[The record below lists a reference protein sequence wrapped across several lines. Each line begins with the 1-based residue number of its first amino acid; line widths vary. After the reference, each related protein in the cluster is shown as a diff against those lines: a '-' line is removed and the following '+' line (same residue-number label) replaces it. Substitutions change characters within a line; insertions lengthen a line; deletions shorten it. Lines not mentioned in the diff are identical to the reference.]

1 MNQLSL
7 LPTKRPGDALA
18 DPSRSSPAQ
27 AALNATAR
35 ASDAPQ
41 GASAAQGGLGDNTPP
56 YAATAPHDATAAL
69 LTTLRAWSDQG
80 WLRRIDSALPHL
92 LAELEPQASATLLV
106 SAALLAQVEGR
117 GHTCLDL
124 AAVVDPAQ
132 ASTVLD
138 WPPAALASVQQVWQ
152 LLPTTLAQWR
162 DALCA
167 SGLVRVVDGEN
178 GATGADAS
186 GANTSY
192 TSYTSYTPDTPDT
205 PDQGQPLV
213 LAGTAAAPLLYLRR
227 YWLQEQQLAQAVVQR
242 ATHPTPV
249 DEALARQW
257 LDRLFDA
264 PSPSH
269 AMAPSAPSAPSALAP
284 SAAADSAKRANKTA
298 TMDWQKLACA
308 LALRARLTI
317 ITGGPGTGKTYTAA
331 RLLALLFATAPQA
344 QNLRVALAAPTGKAA
359 ARLRQSIDSALQEL
373 GARLA
378 SGPAQVGD
386 SQPNAA
392 LMPQATQA
400 NPASHGAALDLA
412 AFAQRMGAARTL
424 HALLGARPGTRQFRF
439 NASAPLDVD
448 IVIVDEASMVNL
460 ELMAALLQAL
470 PPSARLILLGDK
482 DQLASVEA
490 GAVLGDLCQ
499 GAGAGQYDAATA
511 RYAQALTGCSLAPA
525 FLARG
530 VDGADALHPGT
541 TDTIDTTDAHPASKT
556 IPTYKPQPAGAAS
569 ALAQQTVML
578 RQSRRFGG
586 KLGQLALAVNAGDA
600 TAALA
605 LLQDGPAAVLHQSPE
620 PHLGAVLR
628 LAVQGRAGAPACY
641 ADYLRLVLAGPDA
654 MQLGGP
660 QAAPTAVT
668 ARQTLPLVHA
678 DPHAAHS
685 AWATAVLRAFDRF
698 RLVCAVHE
706 GDWGTRNLNLAVQH
720 ALSEAGLLKARGEW
734 FVGRPAMVTR
744 NDAELGVF
752 NGDVGITLPPPD
764 PAAAL
769 RVYFL
774 DGDTLRSVASSRLP
788 HVETAFAIT
797 VHKCQGSEFLHTAL
811 VLPGADARVLTRE
824 LVYTGITRARECFT
838 LLQAQPG
845 ALAAAIAR
853 PSQRASG
860 LARQLAQAL
869 A

>member
-7 LPTKRPGDALA
+7 LPTDAPGDTLA
-18 DPSRSSPAQ
+18 DPSRSPPAQ
-27 AALNATAR
+27 AALTATAR

-41 GASAAQGGLGDNTPP
+41 GIAAAQLGPSENTPPTAAAAPQDASAA
-56 YAATAPHDATAAL
+56 L
-69 LTTLRAWSDQG
+69 LATLRAWSDQG
-80 WLRRIDSALPHL
+80 WLRRIDSALPSL
-92 LAELEPQASATLLV
+92 LAELEPQASPTLLL
-106 SAALLAQVEGR
+106 SAALLAQMEGR
-117 GHTCLDL
+117 GHTCLDV
-124 AAVVDPAQ
+124 AAVVDPVQ
-132 ASTVLD
+132 ASAVLD
-138 WPPAALASVQQVWQ
+138 WPPAAQASLQAVWQ
-152 LLPTTLAQWR
+152 LLPATLAQWL
-162 DALCA
+162 DALRA
-167 SGLVRVVDGEN
+167 SSLVRVVRVDDVADGG
-178 GATGADAS
+178 GA
-186 GANTSY
+186 
-192 TSYTSYTPDTPDT
+192 DTPDS

-213 LAGTAAAPLLYLRR
+213 LAGTADAPLLYLRR
-227 YWLQEQQLAQAVVQR
+227 YWLQEQQLAQAVAQR
-242 ATHPTPV
+242 AAHPTPV

-264 PSPSH
+264 ASTNLP
-269 AMAPSAPSAPSALAP
+269 MAHSVASTPSALAS
-284 SAAADSAKRANKTA
+284 SAAASPVQDENTPD

-308 LALRARLTI
+308 LALRAKLTI

-373 GARLA
+373 GARLNGGAA
-378 SGPAQVGD
+378 SAGESP
-386 SQPNAA
+386 PR
-392 LMPQATQA
+392 ATQDA
-400 NPASHGAALDLA
+400 GLDLA

-470 PPSARLILLGDK
+470 PPQARLILLGDK

-511 RYAQALTGCSLAPA
+511 RYALALTGCSLAPE
-525 FLARG
+525 FLASG
-530 VDGADALHPGT
+530 LDGAHALASPSPSADITHDASNAGP
-541 TDTIDTTDAHPASKT
+541 AHQ
-556 IPTYKPQPAGAAS
+556 PQPAGAAS

-586 KLGQLALAVNAGDA
+586 KLGQLALAVNAGDSA
-600 TAALA
+600 AALA
-605 LLQDGPAAVLHQSPE
+605 LLQDGPNAALHESPE
-620 PHLGAVLR
+620 QHVGAVLR
-628 LAVQGRAGAPACY
+628 LAVQGRPGAPACY
-641 ADYLRLVLAGPDA
+641 ADYLRLVLAGPNS
-654 MQLGGP
+654 MQHGDP
-660 QAAPTAVT
+660 QAAQTALT
-668 ARQTLPLVHA
+668 ARQTQPLMQG

-685 AWATAVLRAFDRF
+685 AWATTVLRAFDRF

-706 GDWGTRNLNLAVQH
+706 GEWGTRSLNLAVQL
-720 ALSEAGLLKARGEW
+720 ALTEAGLLKARGEW

-788 HVETAFAIT
+788 HVETAFAMT

-838 LLQAQPG
+838 LLQAPPG
-845 ALAAAIAR
+845 ALAAAIGR
-853 PSQRASG
+853 PSQRESG
-860 LARQLAQAL
+860 LVWQLAGVGNPTARKGTQ
-869 A
+869 